1 MEDLADNQAS
11 SPGRGGG
18 DCGEQLIFERSQ
30 FMANERT
37 YPALPCR
44 ELDEAIS
51 FYESL
56 GFKKTY
62 RQTRP
67 NPYAVVALEEIQIH
81 LFGMEG
87 FDPAQSYGTVI
98 IAVPD
103 PDSLYHDFAAGL
115 RNVYGKLPVAGIPR
129 ILRPRKRY
137 GTVRGF
143 TVVDPGG
150 NWLRIYKLGD
160 SEQEDSAEK
169 AEGLAQIIN
178 VAARLGD
185 AHGDEALA
193 LKTLENGLTRFA
205 NAESSDLA
213 KALLYRAE
221 LAVRTKDY
229 ELARSSLKA
238 AESLELTD
246 EERAALEEE
255 FAHVTE
261 LVRKE

>member
-1 MEDLADNQAS
+1 
-11 SPGRGGG
+11 
-18 DCGEQLIFERSQ
+18 
-30 FMANERT
+30 MANERT
-37 YPALPCR
+37 YPILPCR
-44 ELDEAIS
+44 DLDESIS

-67 NPYAVVALEEIQIH
+67 NPSAVVAFEDIQIH

-87 FDPAQSYGTVI
+87 FDPAQSYGSVI

-103 PDSLYHDFAAGL
+103 PDRLYQGFAAGL
-115 RNVYGKLPVAGIPR
+115 RKSYGKLPVTGIPR
-129 ILRPRKRY
+129 ILRPRKKY

-160 SEQEDSAEK
+160 TEEEDSAEK
-169 AEGLAQIIN
+169 AEGLAQIIY

-193 LKTLENGLTRFA
+193 LKTLENGLARFA
-205 NAESSDLA
+205 DAQAIDLA
-213 KALLYRAE
+213 KAYLYRAE
-221 LAVRTKDY
+221 LAVRTKNY
-229 ELARSSLKA
+229 ELAQSSL
-238 AESLELTD
+238 
-246 EERAALEEE
+246 RAAKSIDLSDKERTALMEE

-261 LVRKE
+261 LVSQE